1 MGHVE
6 TGAYVEQIVPREIYV
21 LAVGRHLVLSRPWA
35 VRGVGDVIS
44 GGESPTAVTI
54 HEKREVLDVVV
65 SVERR
70 ERENHSP
77 ICLVD
82 GRLSQTERAE
92 VVLVREVELV
102 VEVDVLDAPK
112 AMHM

>member
-44 GGESPTAVTI
+44 GGQNQVCPPRSAWCRAPLVTPQLKSTPKKITATMMAATATGATNRMKNR
-54 HEKREVLDVVV
+54 HT
-65 SVERR
+65 
-70 ERENHSP
+70 P
-77 ICLVD
+77 
-82 GRLSQTERAE
+82 
-92 VVLVREVELV
+92 
-102 VEVDVLDAPK
+102 
-112 AMHM
+112 

>member
-1 MGHVE
+1 M
-6 TGAYVEQIVPREIYV
+6 
-21 LAVGRHLVLSRPWA
+21 
-35 VRGVGDVIS
+35 
-44 GGESPTAVTI
+44 
-54 HEKREVLDVVV
+54 VV

-82 GRLSQTERAE
+82 GRLSQTERTERTE